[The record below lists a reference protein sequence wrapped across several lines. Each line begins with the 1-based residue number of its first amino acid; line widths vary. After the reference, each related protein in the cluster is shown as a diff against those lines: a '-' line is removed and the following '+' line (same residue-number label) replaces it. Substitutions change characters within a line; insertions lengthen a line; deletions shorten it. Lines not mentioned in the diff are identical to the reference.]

1 MRDRNVP
8 QLEVVEFD
16 VGEGVDGY
24 FFADPDLRVA
34 AVAVNPDLPAP
45 AKQACEIHARGLNGR
60 RPPRGGRR
68 FMLEAREVED
78 LDPNAV
84 LAIRCVIEDLRPG
97 WVAEVKEACR
107 FANHP
112 RVIAD
117 WCDMSI
123 AVVVAIIDILKARG
137 EIPRSV
143 GEVA

>member
-16 VGEGVDGY
+16 VGDGVDGY
-24 FFADPDLRVA
+24 FFTDAELSVA
-34 AVAVNPDLPAP
+34 AVAVNPELPEP
-45 AKQACEIHARGLNGR
+45 AKQACELQAKGLNER
-60 RPPRGGRR
+60 RPPKGGRR
-68 FMLEAREVED
+68 FMLEAQDVED

-84 LAIRCVIEDLRPG
+84 LAIRSVIEDLRPG

-107 FANHP
+107 LANHP

-137 EIPRSV
+137 EIPREV